1 MNAAAI
7 QILSEALKLV
17 STALQVKGVEY
28 ARNATLRR
36 LEVLHACLYLMTVPP
51 VELGQGEVHNLLVDL
66 CGKRTSTETCN
77 TTWIC

>member
-1 MNAAAI
+1 MPVDRHFLLPGLTVDMNAAAI

-36 LEVLHACLYLMTVPP
+36 LEVL
-51 VELGQGEVHNLLVDL
+51 N
-66 CGKRTSTETCN
+66 S
-77 TTWIC
+77 